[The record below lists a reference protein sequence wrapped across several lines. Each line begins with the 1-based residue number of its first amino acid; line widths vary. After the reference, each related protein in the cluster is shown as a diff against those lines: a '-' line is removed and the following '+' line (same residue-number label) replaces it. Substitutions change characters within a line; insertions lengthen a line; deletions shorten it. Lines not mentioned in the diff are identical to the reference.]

1 MLVII
6 VTFVLNI
13 LIIMKL
19 IEFTE
24 HFSNEES
31 CEQYLKEV
39 REKQGVVCTKCGGT
53 AHYWNKASKSWI
65 CKHCHHQTTLTS
77 GTVMHGSNLPLR
89 YWFIAIHLLT
99 ATKKTISAKEMQRQL
114 GHKRY
119 QPIWEMMHKL
129 RSVMGLR
136 DAKYKLSGEFELDE
150 GYFSINSNLSE
161 EEKIKRGIGSQNKA
175 KVLVMVESQDIEALK
190 YAKQYGYHVILWV
203 DNLYYWRE
211 PHTHND
217 SVSICRT
224 ISNKINKLHP
234 DAISSEFT
242 AYPMI
247 CDSFPE
253 ENIHFWDTPKDFTK
267 ENIEHTKMLC
277 REKNVKVV
285 LVDYP
290 QPIDY

>member
-1 MLVII
+1 MKRNNII
-6 VTFVLNI
+6 IIALIFNI
-13 LIIMKL
+13 LSL
-19 IEFTE
+19 
-24 HFSNEES
+24 FS
-31 CEQYLKEV
+31 C
-39 REKQGVVCTKCGGT
+39 
-53 AHYWNKASKSWI
+53 
-65 CKHCHHQTTLTS
+65 
-77 GTVMHGSNLPLR
+77 
-89 YWFIAIHLLT
+89 
-99 ATKKTISAKEMQRQL
+99 
-114 GHKRY
+114 
-119 QPIWEMMHKL
+119 
-129 RSVMGLR
+129 
-136 DAKYKLSGEFELDE
+136 
-150 GYFSINSNLSE
+150 
-161 EEKIKRGIGSQNKA
+161 QNKA
-175 KVLVMVESQDIEALK
+175 DNGNFSYPKSKVWKHGVYSKYDAAKYENVFDGLEVDIVYSSEKNDLFIGRTDEDASKNNTFDEWLAMLKHPEKLKYWIDFKNLSNENCVKAIANLNRLVDKYGIKNNVMVESQDIEALK
-190 YAKQYGYHVILWV
+190 YAKKSGFHVILWV

-224 ISNKINKLHP
+224 ISNKINELHP

-253 ENIHFWDTPKDFTK
+253 ENIHLWDTPKDFTK